1 MDAGTIHG
9 LISVSPKD
17 LEACLDVVEHQQKV
31 DGIVAEIRIHHL
43 KFDGN
48 GRPMVKALA
57 ECLYQY
63 IIDYCISCKSRPA
76 DLNARQ
82 ATKLTKEARD
92 LFRHPEISEKS
103 PDVTGEAG
111 EALLFFLNEAIL
123 KAPQLVAKMELK
135 TNHKDEVKGSDGI
148 HMSWNETDQ
157 VVEFYF
163 GESKMY
169 KSVSNAI
176 GSAIDSIDEF
186 HAVEMY
192 KHEFNM
198 VTKHFKYADENIRE
212 AVSDLI
218 RLGEPGEG
226 ARLNHS
232 CLIGYDWDF
241 FTSDPVQDLKKH
253 VEEFRNQLTID
264 SERLAGLLNKRFSS
278 FSRKHLRFE
287 VFFIPFPSVQDFRN
301 AFNAALD

>member
-1 MDAGTIHG
+1 MDGGAIQG
-9 LISVSPKD
+9 LISVSQKD
-17 LEACLDVVEHQQKV
+17 LEACLDVVEHQQQI
-31 DGIVAEIRIHHL
+31 DGINACLRIHHL

-82 ATKLTKEARD
+82 ATKLTKEARE
-92 LFRHPEISEKS
+92 LFRHPNVSEDN
-103 PDVTGEAG
+103 PDITGEAG

-123 KAPQLVAKMELK
+123 KAPQIVAKMELK

-148 HMSWNETDQ
+148 HMRWCDKDH
-157 VVEFYF
+157 VVDFYF
-163 GESKMY
+163 GESKLY
-169 KSVSNAI
+169 QSVSKAI
-176 GSAIDSIDEF
+176 GAAIDSVDTF
-186 HAVEMY
+186 HSSEMY

-198 VTKHFKYADENIRE
+198 VTKHFKYADDEIRD
-212 AVSDLI
+212 AVSELI
-218 RLGEPGEG
+218 RLGEPGPG
-226 ARLNHS
+226 ARINHS
-232 CLIGYDWDF
+232 CLIGYDWDA
-241 FTSDPVQDLKKH
+241 FTSDPVSDINKH
-253 VEEFRNQLTID
+253 VSDFRDQLALD
-264 SERLAGLLNKRFSS
+264 SERLAKLLNNRFAN

-287 VFFIPFPSVQDFRN
+287 VFFIPFPSVQEFRN